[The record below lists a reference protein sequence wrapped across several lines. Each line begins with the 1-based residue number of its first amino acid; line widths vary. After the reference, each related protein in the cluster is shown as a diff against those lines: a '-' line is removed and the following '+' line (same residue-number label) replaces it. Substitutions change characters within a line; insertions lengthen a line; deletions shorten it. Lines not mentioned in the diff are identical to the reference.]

1 MGQPIC
7 IISDPML
14 RDFDEP
20 KDTEAEDDLNFGQIM
35 MFATYEAI
43 IVDIYDMLMTDF
55 TTKLQCYYAIRPR
68 NYAENNMPMTS
79 NDGKPAVWITW
90 DSTQLGVDLCIQLR
104 KEVDD
109 YNDYEE
115 REIANLYMERT
126 RKSSAADPQSEFKVG
141 AGDLEGLVFISGPC
155 SALPSRCSRRRIPSG
170 VVYRPEVEARDGSER
185 LYSKHNLALFEVL
198 DKDSP
203 SETQGVEEHD
213 EGPAAAVLK
222 RRRRQQQHRLS
233 KDGSEKHVTKAVP
246 KHDADAKVEDTSD
259 EHYRKLHRKPEYMER
274 RVRNREIELYQYAQW
289 QEGQRI
295 GSDRLR
301 QLGGS
306 HQHLASHQQPKHDG
320 GSEAGGSDA
329 AGATQPQSRCASPLI
344 LSVKPSNGGNRVA
357 ADTGAKG
364 EEADLGDG
372 TTLINETLRRLDAMQ
387 TSESASA
394 RKRFKSGMRN
404 ELRALLDS
412 SGYQDARARS
422 AANNNDDSCSG
433 NGNGGNDVSRVAA
446 KELTPLPLAASAPNT
461 VSDAPAIGADVV
473 VAAAEEP
480 AVLQQQQPLSES
492 ERRAAHLGGTILE
505 QLLIQAAR
513 LPPLAEDGASDD
525 GEDVDEASESESED
539 EGEVSDKAEEES
551 EASGEGESQSDSSGS
566 DDGQEDDAGSNSG
579 SLGDEAEDVGD
590 SCCCPREFELPQRL
604 FGHMTRQREQQR

>member
-1 MGQPIC
+1 
-7 IISDPML
+7 
-14 RDFDEP
+14 
-20 KDTEAEDDLNFGQIM
+20 
-35 MFATYEAI
+35 
-43 IVDIYDMLMTDF
+43 
-55 TTKLQCYYAIRPR
+55 
-68 NYAENNMPMTS
+68 
-79 NDGKPAVWITW
+79 
-90 DSTQLGVDLCIQLR
+90 
-104 KEVDD
+104 
-109 YNDYEE
+109 
-115 REIANLYMERT
+115 
-126 RKSSAADPQSEFKVG
+126 
-141 AGDLEGLVFISGPC
+141 
-155 SALPSRCSRRRIPSG
+155 
-170 VVYRPEVEARDGSER
+170 
-185 LYSKHNLALFEVL
+185 
-198 DKDSP
+198 
-203 SETQGVEEHD
+203 
-213 EGPAAAVLK
+213 
-222 RRRRQQQHRLS
+222 
-233 KDGSEKHVTKAVP
+233 
-246 KHDADAKVEDTSD
+246 HDADAKVEDTSD

-306 HQHLASHQQPKHDG
+306 HQHLASHQQPRHDG

-344 LSVKPSNGGNRVA
+344 LSGKPSNGGNRVA
-357 ADTGAKG
+357 ADVGAKG
-364 EEADLGDG
+364 EEADPGDG

-387 TSESASA
+387 TSESATA

-422 AANNNDDSCSG
+422 AANNNNNDDSCS
-433 NGNGGNDVSRVAA
+433 GNGGNDVSRVAA
-446 KELTPLPLAASAPNT
+446 KELPPLPLVASAPNT

-480 AVLQQQQPLSES
+480 AALQQQPLSES

-525 GEDVDEASESESED
+525 GEDGDEASESEGED
-539 EGEVSDKAEEES
+539 EGEVSDKVEEGS
-551 EASGEGESQSDSSGS
+551 EASGEGDDQGDSSGS
-566 DDGQEDDAGSNSG
+566 DGGQEEDAGSNSG